1 METAPTSRH
10 GEKYGVNMVSIW
22 FNRDN
27 TGIIM
32 FQYGYIWFNMVQYGL
47 IWFNMVLYGLI

>member
-32 FQYGYIWFNMVQYGL
+32 FQYGL
-47 IWFNMVLYGLI
+47 IWFNMV